1 MTPLFP
7 EQASTFAGNVDA
19 LYLFL
24 IAVTAFFSLLIGT
37 LVVVF
42 ALKYRRTSPDEI
54 AQDVHES
61 GLLDMRINLR
71 RRHFSVPHHRQHRSE
86 VGSVV
91 QQMRRKRMPDDMRA

>member
-24 IAVTAFFSLLIGT
+24 IAITAFFSLLIGT

-42 ALKYRRTSPDEI
+42 AVKYRRKSPDEVALEVEADHACGVLPANHRRASPI
-54 AQDVHES
+54 
-61 GLLDMRINLR
+61 GLLGNP
-71 RRHFSVPHHRQHRSE
+71 SVAI
-86 VGSVV
+86 
-91 QQMRRKRMPDDMRA
+91 DTRAV